1 MRSKSRSSV
10 YWRGLFHTWSNAH
23 RQHLNGTIDPAIF
36 QGIVQEI
43 TAYAQAAAN
52 GNSADLV
59 RRGRLMRWAWDKER
73 FIFNP
78 DFQQFVDGLLQA
90 RDGGK

>member
-1 MRSKSRSSV
+1 VRSKSRSSV

-52 GNSADLV
+52 VLNTVLA
-59 RRGRLMRWAWDKER
+59 AWQASVVVAVAR
-73 FIFNP
+73 C
-78 DFQQFVDGLLQA
+78 GLRVVSVTTLS
-90 RDGGK
+90 

>member
-1 MRSKSRSSV
+1 
-10 YWRGLFHTWSNAH
+10 
-23 RQHLNGTIDPAIF
+23 
-36 QGIVQEI
+36 
-43 TAYAQAAAN
+43 
-52 GNSADLV
+52 
-59 RRGRLMRWAWDKER
+59 MRWAWDKER